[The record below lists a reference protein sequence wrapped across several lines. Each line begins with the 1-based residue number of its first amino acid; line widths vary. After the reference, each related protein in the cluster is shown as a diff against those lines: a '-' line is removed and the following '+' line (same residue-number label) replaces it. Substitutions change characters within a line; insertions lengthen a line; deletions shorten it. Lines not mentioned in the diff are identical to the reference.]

1 MTVRLIEKRKIQKSN
16 NSALLEKYQYLV
28 EKIANNFENIPQS
41 RENLEEV
48 GYIGLLNAA
57 NLYNYNVHK
66 IKFKYY
72 AQILITEA
80 IHKYIN
86 NRNHEI
92 DRPDWLIKLNDKID
106 QFVINYR
113 QIHQKYPQIA
123 DIAKHLNIS
132 SPGLNELSKARNSL
146 KESHSDHGLHIDMA
160 HLQPEIHKI
169 RSQSYQSFKLPI
181 EDIVTLKRAF
191 NKLKKL
197 QENIVYCLFF
207 MDLKQTKLSKIL
219 GIPMH
224 KIDQMKKGAFQSLD

>member
-16 NSALLEKYQYLV
+16 NRALLEKYQYLV
-28 EKIANNFENIPQS
+28 EKTASKFENIPQS

-57 NLYNYNVHK
+57 NLYDYSVHK
-66 IKFKYY
+66 IKFKDY
-72 AQILITEA
+72 AQILITKE
-80 IHKYIN
+80 IHQYLN

-92 DRPDWLIKLNDKID
+92 DRPDWLIRLNDKID

-113 QIHQKYPQIA
+113 QLHQKYPQIT

-132 SPGLNELSKARNSL
+132 NPGLYEVLKARNSL
-146 KESHSDHGLHIDMA
+146 IDMER
-160 HLQPEIHKI
+160 LQPEIHKI

-181 EDIVTLKRAF
+181 EDIVALKKGF

-197 QENIVYCLFF
+197 QENIIYCLFF

-219 GIPMH
+219 GIPIH
-224 KIDQMKKGAFQSLD
+224 KIDQMKKEAFQSLGL

>member
-16 NSALLEKYQYLV
+16 NRALLEKYQYLV
-28 EKIANNFENIPQS
+28 EKTASKFENIPQS

-106 QFVINYR
+106 RFAINYR
-113 QIHQKYPQIA
+113 KIHQRYPQIT

-132 SPGLNELSKARNSL
+132 GPGLNKESKARSVR
-146 KESHSDHGLHIDMA
+146 
-160 HLQPEIHKI
+160 
-169 RSQSYQSFKLPI
+169 RS
-181 EDIVTLKRAF
+181 T
-191 NKLKKL
+191 
-197 QENIVYCLFF
+197 C
-207 MDLKQTKLSKIL
+207 
-219 GIPMH
+219 
-224 KIDQMKKGAFQSLD
+224 